1 MMRYTAPFGHE
12 KLTVSTTAVGF
23 TAAELKVATAGL
35 STDVAVEALVSTE
48 DAPIR
53 FTLDGTT
60 PVDASDTGHILA
72 TGDSMILSGTDALT
86 KFRAVRNGGSDA
98 VVNVTYFRT

>member
-1 MMRYTAPFGHE
+1 MRYTAPFGHE

-23 TAAELKVATAGL
+23 TAAELKVVTSGL
-35 STDVAVEALVSTE
+35 STDIAVEALVSTE

-60 PVDASDTGHILA
+60 PVDATATGHVLA
-72 TGDSMILSGTDALT
+72 NGDTMIIYGVEALT
-86 KFRAVRNGGSDA
+86 RFRAVRNGGTDA